1 MSKKII
7 RAIKVQVVVTKTM
20 WVYED
25 EFYEDAGNVA
35 LDFNEHNAVMFTKGH
50 MIQEME
56 NNPNRGSSK
65 ILEYGEFEVTEK

>member
-25 EFYEDAGNVA
+25 EFYSDACDVA
-35 LDFNEHNAVMFTKGH
+35 IDFNEHNAVMFTKGQ
-50 MIQEME
+50 MIQEIR

-65 ILEYGEFEVTEK
+65 ILEYGEFEVTEE

>member
-1 MSKKII
+1 MSKKIN

-20 WVYED
+20 WVFED

-35 LDFNEHNAVMFTKGH
+35 LDFNEHNAVMFTKGQ
-50 MIQEME
+50 MIQEMQ

-65 ILEYGEFEVTEK
+65 ILEYGEFEVTEE